1 MHTLQIDRLKLCREK
16 LGITKQEA
24 AKRINV
30 SQPAYLRYESG
41 QRNPSIQV
49 INEMAIAFNTSVEYL
64 IGESDM
70 NISDTYVI
78 TSSKNPDLFDI
89 ITVYNN
95 LDEPRQRRIQSYVN
109 KQVTSDNS

>member
-1 MHTLQIDRLKLCREK
+1 
-16 LGITKQEA
+16 
-24 AKRINV
+24 
-30 SQPAYLRYESG
+30 
-41 QRNPSIQV
+41 
-49 INEMAIAFNTSVEYL
+49 MAIAFNTSVEYL

-78 TSSKNPDLFDI
+78 TSTKDPDLFDI

-95 LDEPRQRRIQSYVN
+95 LDESRQRRIQAYVN